1 MLRVVCQCI
10 SGFSCW
16 HDLPCLGSVRTK
28 AAFVRAMWVPLIHT
42 ETNSAPT
49 GVACARTAATAVGVD
64 VVFVH
69 TEASF
74 VRIEV
79 ALVRASWLVCFLGAY
94 NCRPSSPPAI
104 APCIFGVYNCRPL
117 PLLALR
123 PVISGVYSFR
133 PSSLWARALLELA
146 PRL

>member
-1 MLRVVCQCI
+1 MQRVVFQRT

-16 HDLPCLGSVRTK
+16 HDLPWLGSVRTK
-28 AAFVRAMWVPLIHT
+28 AASVRAMWVTFIHT

-49 GVACARTAATAVGVD
+49 GVACARTAAAAVGVE

-79 ALVRASWLVCFLGAY
+79 ALVRAS
-94 NCRPSSPPAI
+94 
-104 APCIFGVYNCRPL
+104 
-117 PLLALR
+117 
-123 PVISGVYSFR
+123 
-133 PSSLWARALLELA
+133 
-146 PRL
+146 RLFAF

>member
-1 MLRVVCQCI
+1 MRRLVFQCT

-16 HDLPCLGSVRTK
+16 HDLPWLGSVRTK
-28 AAFVRAMWVPLIHT
+28 AASVRAMWVTFIHT

-49 GVACARTAATAVGVD
+49 GVASARTAAAAVGVE

-79 ALVRASWLVCFLGAY
+79 ALVRAS
-94 NCRPSSPPAI
+94 
-104 APCIFGVYNCRPL
+104 
-117 PLLALR
+117 
-123 PVISGVYSFR
+123 
-133 PSSLWARALLELA
+133 
-146 PRL
+146 RLFVF